1 MDTKLIMV
9 LAAMAAGAGTFAA
22 LRGTRATPKNPSV
35 TDDVKSW
42 ENEGGNV
49 PAVPTPSP

>member
-22 LRGTRATPKNPSV
+22 LRGKRGTPKSPTL

-49 PAVPTPSP
+49 PAVPTPTP